1 MFAGLAAW
9 AATKLGKWALI
20 GGAILIVISL
30 VVGGIYAWKYK
41 IQAEQAAKDQNIILQ
56 QVIKEQADWI
66 QKTKELQAA
75 QDAATKA
82 LQDQIK
88 SVQDDNKQIRD
99 YLDSP
104 EAKKNDKPSS
114 DIIKEVLKQLGK
126 QKR

>member
-20 GGAILIVISL
+20 GAAVLIVVGLIA
-30 VVGGIYAWKYK
+30 GGIYAWKYK

-56 QVIKEQADWI
+56 QVIEEQTVWI

-75 QDAATKA
+75 QDAATKD

-88 SVQDDNKQIRD
+88 SVQDDTKKIND

-104 EAKKNDKPSS
+104 DAKKNDKPSS
-114 DIIKEVLKQLGK
+114 EIIKEVLRQLGK